1 MRIRKAQS
9 LDKDR
14 VLTFCKDTFEWG
26 DYIGT
31 VWDFWLTDTS
41 GLLLVADNAD
51 SIGLNSEPV
60 AISHISVCQN
70 DLLWIEGIRVDKH
83 HRNKGI
89 ATRLLQYMVK
99 YGIEKGLC
107 ESCALIAHS
116 NINSRN
122 MFEKQGFSQNSI
134 YAYYNVKIKK
144 KLEFANSSLVLK
156 YACLGDVKLVH
167 DYLNNSQIYSKM
179 NNRYFNEWRFLK
191 LGNTF
196 DCICNLI
203 DKKKLVL
210 IVDGDRNICGLSI
223 VNILDGKNTFY
234 NEPLLQVC
242 YLNCTN
248 NQILYDSVYLILDY
262 LIDYNKHRYI
272 QFFVDG
278 SVDLHPLFKND
289 SNKSNYDIDFFERF
303 IVYCKNLK

>member
-14 VLTFCKDTFEWG
+14 VLKFCKDTFEWG

-41 GLLLVADNAD
+41 GVLLVADNPD
-51 SIGLNSEPV
+51 SRTSNYDPV

-70 DLLWIEGIRVDKH
+70 DLLWIEGIRVDKN
-83 HRNKGI
+83 HRKKGI
-89 ATRLLQYMVK
+89 ATHLLQYMVK
-99 YGIEKGLC
+99 YGVEKGLC

-116 NINSRN
+116 NTYSRKI
-122 MFEKQGFSQNSI
+122 FEKQGFSQTCI

-144 KLEFANSSLVLK
+144 KLKSANSSLVLK
-156 YACLGDVKLVH
+156 YACLGDVQLVY
-167 DYLNNSQIYSKM
+167 DYLNSSQIHLEK
-179 NNRYFNEWRFLK
+179 NNRYFNEWRFFK
-191 LGNTF
+191 LENTF

-203 DKKKLVL
+203 NKKKLVL
-210 IVDGDRNICGLSI
+210 IVDENSKICGLSI
-223 VNILDGKNTFY
+223 VNTLDGKNTFY

-242 YLNCTN
+242 YLNCIN
-248 NQILYDSVYLILDY
+248 NKIIYDSVYLILGT
-262 LIDYNKHRYI
+262 LIDHNKHKFI

-278 SVDLHPLFKND
+278 SVDLYPLLND
-289 SNKSNYDIDFFERF
+289 DNNRSNYDIDSCERF
-303 IVYCKNLK
+303 IVYCKKLK

>member
-1 MRIRKAQS
+1 

-51 SIGLNSEPV
+51 SRRLNSEPV

-156 YACLGDVKLVH
+156 YACLGDVKLVY
-167 DYLNNSQIYSKM
+167 DYLNNSQIYSEM

-191 LGNTF
+191 LENTF
-196 DCICNLI
+196 NNICNLI
-203 DKKKLVL
+203 EEKKLVL
-210 IVDGDRNICGLSI
+210 IVGGDRNICGLSI

-242 YLNCTN
+242 YLDCINKH
-248 NQILYDSVYLILDY
+248 ILYDSVYLILNT
-262 LIDYNKHRYI
+262 LIDYTKHKHI
-272 QFFVDG
+272 QFFVG
-278 SVDLHPLFKND
+278 ESVDLQPLLND
-289 SNKSNYDIDFFERF
+289 DINKSNYEIVFFERF
-303 IVYCKNLK
+303 VVYCKKLK